1 MADSFRTDNGLIGIT
16 VSDESFRNL
25 VKELDKVE
33 PGLRVVFQKDLKDSL
48 NPVKNSLLS
57 KVPGSSPLSGM
68 APGVGKKPYIWKKP
82 SSIVRTT
89 FAKRAQ
95 EPGMISA
102 VSIEFSDR
110 RPNAALSILELAG
123 TANLGKEKKGMTQR
137 GLNMVKGLSTAGY
150 GLKPGPGRFI
160 LPHWKN
166 EQGRAFD
173 IAGKLLVKYAARVG
187 RRLSG

>member
-33 PGLRVVFQKDLKDSL
+33 PGLRVVFQKDFKDSL

-57 KVPGSSPLSGM
+57 KVPGAAPLSGM
-68 APGVGKKPYIWKKP
+68 APGKGSSPYIWKKP
-82 SSIVRTT
+82 NSIVRTT
-89 FAKRAQ
+89 FAKRAK

-123 TANLGKEKKGMTQR
+123 TAGKGAAGKGMTQR
-137 GLNMVKGLSTAGY
+137 GKNMIAGLQTAGY
-150 GLKPGPGRFI
+150 PLRQGPGRFI
-160 LPHWKN
+160 LPNWKG
-166 EQGRAFD
+166 EQGRAFE
-173 IAGKLLVKYAARVG
+173 IAQRLLEKYAARVG
-187 RRLSG
+187 RRISG

>member
-1 MADSFRTDNGLIGIT
+1 MAESFRTDNGLIGIT

-33 PGLRVVFQKDLKDSL
+33 PGLRTVFQKDLKDSL
-48 NPVKNSLLS
+48 NPVKNALLS
-57 KVPGSSPLSGM
+57 QVPGGSPLSGM
-68 APGVGKKPYIWKKP
+68 APGRGQSPYIWKKP

-89 FAKRAQ
+89 FAKRAK
-95 EPGMISA
+95 EPGMVGA

-123 TANLGKEKKGMTQR
+123 TAGKGKTGSGLSQR
-137 GLNMVKGLSTAGY
+137 GRNMIQGLATAGY
-150 GLKPGPGRFI
+150 PLKSGPGRFI
-160 LPHWKN
+160 LPNWKR

-173 IAGKLLVKYAARVG
+173 IAQRLLEKYAARVG
-187 RRLSG
+187 RRIVG